1 MTSNT
6 TEANPAVSDA
16 ETQAESAPEGQTPP
30 VHTRAVIIG
39 TGFSGLGMAIALQQ
53 KGVDFVIL
61 EKAGDVG
68 GTWRDNSYPGCACD
82 IPSHLYSFSFEPKPD
97 WKNPFSYQ
105 PEIWDYLKGV
115 TEKYGLRRHIVFNS
129 LVDRGYWDDDEYRW
143 HVFTTDGHEYI
154 AQFLISGA
162 GALHIPSV
170 PDIEGRDEF
179 QGPAFHSAQW
189 DHSVDLTGKRV
200 AIIGTGASAIQI
212 VPEIVGQVAELQL
225 YQRTPPWVV
234 PRSNPELPVALRR
247 AMENVPGLRALARLG
262 IYWAQEALAFGMTK
276 RPNTLKFIEA
286 YAKWNIRRSVKDREL
301 RRKLTPHYRIG
312 CKRILN
318 SSTYYRA
325 VADPKTELVTD
336 PIRRITPNG
345 IVTADGTGGEVLRKV
360 DVIVYGTGFHV
371 TDSYTYVQIK
381 GRNGEDLVDRWNR
394 EGIGAHRGITV
405 ADVPNLFFLLGPNT
419 GLGHNSVVFMIES
432 QIRYVVD
439 AIKTCDKL
447 GARALAPTR
456 AAQDAFNDELQL
468 KLADSVWSTG
478 GCSSWYLDE
487 HGRNTVLWGGYTWQY
502 WMATR
507 SLKPAEYQFSGLL
520 RAHRGPTSARSD
532 TAASAAKVN

>member
-1 MTSNT
+1 MSVAEST
-6 TEANPAVSDA
+6 AQP
-16 ETQAESAPEGQTPP
+16 ETQAP
-30 VHTRAVIIG
+30 VLTRAVIIG
-39 TGFSGLGMAIALQQ
+39 TGFAGLGMAIALQRQ
-53 KGVDFVIL
+53 GVEFVIL
-61 EKAGDVG
+61 EKADEIG

-82 IPSHLYSFSFEPKPD
+82 VPSHLYSFSFEPKAT
-97 WKNPFSYQ
+97 WSKLFSPQ
-105 PEIWDYLKGV
+105 PEILDYLKGV
-115 TEKYGLRRHIVFNS
+115 TDKYGLRRYIQFNS
-129 LVDRGYWDDDEYRW
+129 LADRAYWDDDEYRW
-143 HVFTTDGHEYI
+143 HVFTTDGREYV

-162 GALHIPSV
+162 GALHIPSI
-170 PDIEGRDEF
+170 PDIEGREEF
-179 QGPAFHSAQW
+179 AGPAFHSAQW

-276 RPNTLKFIEA
+276 RPNALKFIEA

-336 PIRRITPNG
+336 PITRITPDG
-345 IVTADGTGGEVLRKV
+345 IVTADGTGREVVRKV

-432 QIRYVVD
+432 QIRYVAD
-439 AIKTCDKL
+439 AIKPCDKL
-447 GARALAPTR
+447 GAQALAPTR
-456 AAQDAFNDELQL
+456 AAQDRFNDEVQRT
-468 KLADSVWSTG
+468 LAHSVWNTG
-478 GCSSWYLDE
+478 GCSSYYLDE

-507 SLKPAEYQFSGLL
+507 SVKPAEYQFSGLL
-520 RAHRGPTSARSD
+520 HTHRGPTSARGD

>member
-1 MTSNT
+1 MTDVVT
-6 TEANPAVSDA
+6 HA
-16 ETQAESAPEGQTPP
+16 EPTSAHQP
-30 VHTRAVIIG
+30 VHARAIIIG
-39 TGFSGLGMAIALQQ
+39 TGFSGLGMAIKLQQ
-53 KGVDFVIL
+53 QGVDFVIL
-61 EKAGDVG
+61 EKFNDVG

-115 TEKYGLRRHIVFNS
+115 TEKYGLRRYIEFNS
-129 LVDRGYWDDDEYRW
+129 HVDRAHWDDDEQRW
-143 HVFTTDGHEYI
+143 HVFTEDGREFVG
-154 AQFLISGA
+154 QFLISGA
-162 GALHIPSV
+162 GALHIPSL

-179 QGPAFHSAQW
+179 HGPAFHSAEW

-200 AIIGTGASAIQI
+200 AMVGTGASAIQI

-234 PRSNPELPVALRR
+234 PRSNPEIPVALRR
-247 AMENVPGLRALARLG
+247 AMANVPGLRALTRLA
-262 IYWAQEALAFGMTK
+262 IYWGQEALAIGMTK
-276 RPNTLKFIEA
+276 RPNALKFIEA
-286 YAKWNIRRSVKDREL
+286 YVKYNIRRSVKDREL

-325 VADPKTELVTD
+325 VADPKTELITD
-336 PIRRITPNG
+336 HIARITPNG
-345 IVTADGTGGEVLRKV
+345 IVTADGKERGV

-381 GRNGEDLVDRWNR
+381 GHNGEDLVDRWNR
-394 EGIGAHRGITV
+394 KGIAAHHGITV
-405 ADVPNLFFLLGPNT
+405 ADMPNLFFLLGPNT

-432 QIRYVVD
+432 QIRYVAS

-447 GARALAPTR
+447 DVQALAPTR
-456 AAQDAFNDELQL
+456 AAQDAFNDQLQRRL
-468 KLADSVWSTG
+468 GHSVWNSG
-478 GCSSWYLDE
+478 GCASWYLDE
-487 HGRNTVLWGGYTWQY
+487 HGKNTVLWGGYTWEY
-502 WMATR
+502 WRDTR
-507 SLKPAEYQFSGLL
+507 KIKPEEYEFFGNGS
-520 RAHRGPTSARSD
+520 RSRR
-532 TAASAAKVN
+532 SAAAAQG

>member
-1 MTSNT
+1 MTDVVTSADET
-6 TEANPAVSDA
+6 A
-16 ETQAESAPEGQTPP
+16 EKPQSLAT
-30 VHTRAVIIG
+30 HTRTLIIG
-39 TGFSGLGMAIALQQ
+39 TGFSGLGMAIALQ
-53 KGVDFVIL
+53 KEGVDFLIL
-61 EKAGDVG
+61 EKADDIG

-97 WKNPFSYQ
+97 WKNPFSFQ

-115 TEKYGLRRHIVFNS
+115 SDKYGLRRYIHFNS
-129 LVDRGYWDDDEYRW
+129 LVDRAYWDDDEYRW
-143 HVFTTDGHEYI
+143 HVFTVDGREYV
-154 AQFLISGA
+154 AQFLVSGA

-170 PDIEGRDEF
+170 PDIEGRDEYRDA
-179 QGPAFHSAQW
+179 GGAAFHSAEW

-234 PRSNPELPVALRR
+234 PRSNPDLPPRLRA
-247 AMENVPGLRALARLG
+247 AMENVPGLRAMTRLA
-262 IYWAQEALAFGMTK
+262 IYWSQEALAFGMTK
-276 RPNTLKFIEA
+276 HPNALKFIEA
-286 YAKWNIRRSVKDREL
+286 YCKWNIRRSVKDREL
-301 RRKLTPHYRIG
+301 RRKLTPKYRIG

-325 VADPKTELVTD
+325 VADPKTQLITEGIT
-336 PIRRITPNG
+336 RITRDG
-345 IVTADGTGGEVLRKV
+345 IVTADGREHKA
-360 DVIVYGTGFHV
+360 DVIVYATGFHV
-371 TDSYTYVQIK
+371 TDSYTYVPIK
-381 GRNGEDLVDRWNR
+381 GQRGEDLVDRWNR

-432 QIRYVVD
+432 QIRYVAD
-439 AIKTCDKL
+439 AIAKCDKM
-447 GARALAPTR
+447 GAQALAPTR
-456 AAQDAFNDELQL
+456 EAQDRFNAELQE
-468 KLADSVWSTG
+468 KLSGSVWNSG

-487 HGRNTVLWGGYTWQY
+487 HGKNTVLWGGYTWQY

-507 SLKPAEYQFSGLL
+507 SVKPEEYQFLGVGKK
-520 RAHRGPTSARSD
+520 AGK
-532 TAASAAKVN
+532 KVA

>member
-1 MTSNT
+1 MTDVVT
-6 TEANPAVSDA
+6 PATELVGQPQSD
-16 ETQAESAPEGQTPP
+16 QPP
-30 VHTRAVIIG
+30 VHTRTVIIG

-53 KGVDFVIL
+53 QGVDFVIL
-61 EKAGDVG
+61 EKADDVG

-115 TEKYGLRRHIVFNS
+115 TEKYGLRRYIEFNS
-129 LVDRGYWDDDEYRW
+129 HVDRGYWDDEEYRW
-143 HVFTTDGHEYI
+143 HVFTTDGREYV
-154 AQFLISGA
+154 AQFLVSGA
-162 GALHIPSV
+162 GALHIPAF
-170 PDIEGRDEF
+170 PEIEGRDEF
-179 QGPAFHSAQW
+179 AGAAFHSAEW

-212 VPEIVGQVAELQL
+212 VPEIVGEVAELQL

-234 PRSNPELPVALRR
+234 PRSNPEIPTRLRS
-247 AMENVPGLRALARLG
+247 AMQNVPGLRAATRLA
-262 IYWAQEALAFGMTK
+262 IYWGQEALAFGMTK
-276 RPNTLKFIEA
+276 RPNALKFIEA
-286 YAKWNIRRSVKDREL
+286 YCKYNIWRSVKDREL
-301 RRKLTPHYRIG
+301 RRKLIPNYRIG

-325 VADPKTELVTD
+325 VADPKTQL
-336 PIRRITPNG
+336 ITEGISKITRDG
-345 IVTADGTGGEVLRKV
+345 IVTSDGTQRPA
-360 DVIVYGTGFHV
+360 DVIVYATGFHV

-381 GRNGEDLVDRWNR
+381 GRHGEDLVDRWNR

-405 ADVPNLFFLLGPNT
+405 ANMPNLFFLLGPNT

-432 QIRYVVD
+432 QIRYVAD

-447 GARALAPTR
+447 GAQALAPTR
-456 AAQDAFNDELQL
+456 AAQDQFNDELQA
-468 KLADSVWSTG
+468 KLADSVWNSG

-502 WMATR
+502 WRTTR
-507 SLKPAEYQFSGLL
+507 KIRLAEYEFLGVGKGKS
-520 RAHRGPTSARSD
+520 RKRKAIR
-532 TAASAAKVN
+532 AAS

>member
-1 MTSNT
+1 MTDVT
-6 TEANPAVSDA
+6 TVTQVEQGASKAPA
-16 ETQAESAPEGQTPP
+16 
-30 VHTRAVIIG
+30 HTRAVIIG

-53 KGVDFVIL
+53 QGVDFVIL
-61 EKAGDVG
+61 EKAEDIG

-82 IPSHLYSFSFEPKPD
+82 IPSHLYSYSFEPKPD

-105 PEIWDYLKGV
+105 PEIWEYLKGV
-115 TEKYGLRRHIVFNS
+115 TEKYGLRRYIEFNS

-143 HVFTTDGHEYI
+143 HVFTTDGSEYV
-154 AQFLISGA
+154 AQFLVSGA
-162 GALHIPSV
+162 GALHIPSF
-170 PDIEGRDEF
+170 PDIEGREEF
-179 QGPAFHSAQW
+179 SDAGGAAFHSAQW

-234 PRSNPELPVALRR
+234 PRSNPDIPVGLRR
-247 AMENVPGLRALARLG
+247 AMQNVPGLRALTRVG

-276 RPNTLKFIEA
+276 RPNALKIIEA
-286 YAKWNIRRSVKDREL
+286 YAKYNIRRSVKDRAL
-301 RRKLTPHYRIG
+301 RRKLTPDYRIG

-318 SSTYYRA
+318 STTYYRA
-325 VADPKTELVTD
+325 VADPKTQLITD
-336 PIRRITPNG
+336 HIIRITPDG
-345 IVTADGTGGEVLRKV
+345 IVTADGTGGEVSRKV
-360 DVIVYGTGFHV
+360 DVIVYATGFHV

-381 GRNGEDLVDRWNR
+381 GQRGEDLVDRWNR

-432 QIRYVVD
+432 QIHYVAD
-439 AIKTCDKL
+439 AIKKCDKL
-447 GARALAPTR
+447 GAQALAPTR
-456 AAQDAFNDELQL
+456 AAQDRFNDELQR
-468 KLADSVWSTG
+468 KLTDSVWNSG
-478 GCSSWYLDE
+478 GCASWYLDE
-487 HGRNTVLWGGYTWQY
+487 HGKNTVLWSGYTWQY

-507 SLKPAEYQFSGLL
+507 SVQLDEYQFFGVGKAAGARREVTASG
-520 RAHRGPTSARSD
+520 
-532 TAASAAKVN
+532 SAAG